1 MKIHE
6 YQAKELMAAYG
17 IKTQMGLVAENAG
30 EAYEIAKKFGK
41 CVVKAQIHSGG
52 RGKGGGVKLAN
63 TPEEAREIAEKMIGM
78 RLITKQTGAEGKTVH
93 KVLIAP
99 ASEVKKE
106 YYLSVA
112 VDNENAG
119 LVIIAS
125 AAGGTEIEDMAAE
138 HPEMI
143 IKENVSVYEGYH
155 NYNGIEVARRM
166 GIPAEL
172 QKDFVNMLGKMVKL
186 FIDKNCSLVEINPL
200 IIDGD
205 NKLSALDAKITFDDN
220 ALMRHPEIVELRDL
234 LEEDPKEVKASEF
247 DLNYISL
254 SGNIGC
260 LVNGAGLAMATMD
273 IISKFGGSPAN
284 FLDVGGSAT
293 TEKVT
298 AAFEILLSDPNVKAI
313 MVNIFGGIM
322 RCDIIAEGVVTA
334 ANKLGITVPL
344 IVRLEGTNV
353 DMGKEILDKSGL
365 NIIAAESMAD
375 AARKAVEAAKG
386 GIAQ

>member
-6 YQAKELMAAYG
+6 YQAKELLLNYGVNTEVGIICETAEEVYEAAEKY
-17 IKTQMGLVAENAG
+17 
-30 EAYEIAKKFGK
+30 GK

-63 TPEEAREIAEKMIGM
+63 GPDEAREIADNMLGM
-78 RLITKQTGAEGKTVH
+78 RLVTKQTGEEGKIVH
-93 KVLIAP
+93 KVLVTP
-99 ASEVKKE
+99 ASEIKKE

-125 AAGGTEIEDMAAE
+125 SAGGTEIEEVAAE
-138 HPEMI
+138 HPELI
-143 IKENVSVYEGYH
+143 VKENISIYEGFH
-155 NYNGIEVARRM
+155 NYNGALVAKKM
-166 GIPAEL
+166 NIPAIL
-172 QKDFVNMLGKMVKL
+172 QKDFVKMLSNMVKL
-186 FIDKNCSLVEINPL
+186 FVEKNCSLVEINPL
-200 IIDGD
+200 IIDGND
-205 NKLSALDAKITFDDN
+205 KLFALDAKITFDDN
-220 ALMRHPEIVELRDL
+220 ALMRHPEISELRDI

-254 SGNIGC
+254 TGNIGC

-322 RCDIIAEGVVTA
+322 RCDIIAEGVVSA

-344 IVRLEGTNV
+344 VVRLEGTNV
-353 DMGKEILDKSGL
+353 EKGKEILKKSGL
-365 NIIAAESMAD
+365 NIIAAEDMAD
-375 AARKAVEAAKG
+375 AAHKAVKAANGGEA
-386 GIAQ
+386 

>member
-6 YQAKELMAAYG
+6 YQAKKIMADYG
-17 IKTQMGLVAENAG
+17 INTDTGYLCETAEEVY
-30 EAYEIAKKFGK
+30 EAAEKLGK

-63 TPEEAREIAEKMIGM
+63 TPLEAREIADNMLGM
-78 RLITKQTGAEGKTVH
+78 CLVTKQTGPEGKTVH
-93 KVLIAP
+93 KVLVTP
-99 ASEVKKE
+99 ATEIKKE
-106 YYLSVA
+106 YYLSIT

-125 AAGGTEIEDMAAE
+125 AAGGTEIEEMAANS
-138 HPEMI
+138 PEMI
-143 IKENVSVYEGYH
+143 IKENVSIYEGYH
-155 NYNGIEVARRM
+155 NYNGLEVARRM

-172 QKDFVNMLGKMVKL
+172 TKDFVNMLRAMIKL
-186 FIDKNCSLVEINPL
+186 FVEKNCSLVEINPL
-200 IIDGD
+200 IIDGND
-205 NKLSALDAKITFDDN
+205 KLFALDAKITFDDN
-220 ALMRHPEIVELRDL
+220 ALMRHPEIVELRDV

-254 SGNIGC
+254 SGSIGC

-322 RCDIIAEGVVTA
+322 RCDIIAEGIVAA
-334 ANKLGITVPL
+334 ANKLGISVPL

-353 DMGKEILDKSGL
+353 EKGKEILQKSGL
-365 NIIAAESMAD
+365 NIIAAEDMAD
-375 AARKAVEAAKG
+375 AARKAVNAANG
-386 GIAQ
+386 GNE

>member
-6 YQAKELMAAYG
+6 YQAKKLLADYG
-17 IKTQMGLVAENAG
+17 VNTDAG
-30 EAYEIAKKFGK
+30 VVCETADEAYAAAKVFGE

-52 RGKGGGVKLAN
+52 RGKGGGVKLAKN
-63 TPEEAREIAEKMIGM
+63 AEDAREIAEKMIGM
-78 RLITKQTGAEGKTVH
+78 RLVTKQTGEEGKIVH
-93 KVLIAP
+93 KILVTP
-99 ASEVKKE
+99 ANEIKKE

-125 AAGGTEIEDMAAE
+125 ADGGTEIEDLAAN
-138 HPEMI
+138 HPELI
-143 IKENVSVYEGYH
+143 IKENVSVYEGFH
-155 NYNGIEVARRM
+155 GYNGMEVARRM

-172 QKDFVNMLGKMVKL
+172 KKDFVKMLGSMVKL
-186 FIDKNCSLVEINPL
+186 FIEKNCSLVEINPL
-200 IIDGD
+200 IIDGND
-205 NKLSALDAKITFDDN
+205 KLFALDAKITFDDN
-220 ALMRHPEIVELRDL
+220 ALMRHPEIVELRDIM
-234 LEEDPKEVKASEF
+234 EEDPKEVKASQF

-322 RCDIIAEGVVTA
+322 RCDIIAEGIVTA

-344 IVRLEGTNV
+344 ICRLEGTNV
-353 DMGKEILDKSGL
+353 DMGKEILKKSGL
-365 NIIAAESMAD
+365 NIIAAEDMAD
-375 AARKAVEAAKG
+375 AAHKAVNAANG
-386 GIAQ
+386 GVA

>member
-6 YQAKELMAAYG
+6 YQAKQLFLDYG
-17 IKTQMGLVAENAG
+17 INTDKGIVCETPEEVYEAAE
-30 EAYEIAKKFGK
+30 KFGK

-52 RGKGGGVKLAN
+52 RGKGGGVKLAS
-63 TPEEAREIAEKMIGM
+63 TPDEAREIADNMLGM
-78 RLITKQTGAEGKTVH
+78 CLVTKQTGAEGKIVH
-93 KVLIAP
+93 KVLVTP
-99 ASEVKKE
+99 ANEIKKE

-125 AAGGTEIEDMAAE
+125 ADGGTEIEDLAAN
-138 HPEMI
+138 HPELI

-155 NYNGIEVARRM
+155 GYNGLEVARRM

-172 QKDFVNMLGKMVKL
+172 KKDFVKMLGSMIKL
-186 FIDKNCSLVEINPL
+186 FLEKNCSLVEINPL
-200 IIDGD
+200 IIDGND
-205 NKLSALDAKITFDDN
+205 KLFALDAKITFDDN
-220 ALMRHPEIVELRDL
+220 ALMRHPEIVELRDI

-322 RCDIIAEGVVTA
+322 RCDIIAEGIVFA
-334 ANKLGITVPL
+334 ADKLGINVPL
-344 IVRLEGTNV
+344 VVRLEGTNV
-353 DMGKEILDKSGL
+353 EKGKEILKNSGL
-365 NIIAAESMAD
+365 NIIAAEDMAD
-375 AARKAVEAAKG
+375 AAHKAVNAAKG
-386 GIAQ
+386 GM